1 MKNKNIIVL
10 GIDPGMNN
18 TGWGVIEGKNMNFKQ
33 KTDLYYR
40 IKRLLDHK
48 EMGELFKVL
57 LAFKNVKNSF
67 AGFN

>member
-1 MKNKNIIVL
+1 MGILRRAEIVS
-10 GIDPGMNN
+10 
-18 TGWGVIEGKNMNFKQ
+18 KNMSFKQ

-57 LAFKNVKNSF
+57 LAFKNIKNSF
-67 AGFN
+67 VGFN